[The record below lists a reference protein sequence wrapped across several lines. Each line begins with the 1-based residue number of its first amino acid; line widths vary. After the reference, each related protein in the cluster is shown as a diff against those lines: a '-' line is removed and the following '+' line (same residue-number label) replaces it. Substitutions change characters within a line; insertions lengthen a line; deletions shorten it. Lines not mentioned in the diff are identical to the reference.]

1 MASINLL
8 VQSKKNP
15 AVIYIRLR
23 DGKKIDIKA
32 KTNYSIDPLNWD
44 PKEQRPTKKLLKD
57 IDFANLDTELSTL
70 KTDVLK
76 NYNKSKGIVSIDFE
90 WLKNTIN
97 PPNEEDN
104 LPETLVDYISLYI
117 EYKKRDVKAST
128 IAKCNVNKEL
138 LIRFEKDRKQ
148 VVFIKEVDLK
158 FKKDFE
164 DYCISKDYMPNTI
177 ARAVRFF
184 KTVCNYA
191 KANGVPTHFQL
202 DSIKAKYHKADSI
215 YLNLDEINKI
225 EELAQNQIPDYLDN
239 ARDWL
244 LISCYCGQRISDFL
258 RFDKSM
264 IRYEIN
270 SDGDSKPLIEFTQVK
285 TNKIMSIPLDKKI
298 IKIMEKYDGEFP
310 RKISDQ
316 KYNNYIKKVCR
327 EAGITEMVNGTRFD
341 PITKKRVT
349 QMYEKCDLCSSHVGR
364 RSFATNNYGGP
375 IPTSFLKYITG
386 HSTEVMFLTYI
397 GKSNKDIAMELTKYF

>member
-44 PKEQRPTKKLLKD
+44 PKEQRPNKKLLKD

-104 LPETLVDYISLYI
+104 LPETLVDYISLYT

-138 LIRFEKDRKQ
+138 LIRFEKDRKS
-148 VVFIKEVDLK
+148 VVYIKEVNLK

-164 DYCISKDYMPNTI
+164 DYCIGHDYMPNTV
-177 ARAVRFF
+177 ARAVRFL

-191 KANGVPTHFQL
+191 KSNGIPTHYQL
-202 DSIKAKYHKADSI
+202 DSIKAKYFKVENI
-215 YLNLDEINKI
+215 YLNLSEIKKI
-225 EELAQNQIPDYLDN
+225 EELDNDKIADYLDN

-258 RFDKSM
+258 RFEKSM
-264 IRYEIN
+264 IRYEKN
-270 SDGDSKPLIEFTQVK
+270 EDGDMKPLIEFTQVK
-285 TNKIMSIPLDKKI
+285 TDKIMSIPLDNKI

-327 EAGITEMVNGTRFD
+327 EAGIIEMVNGTRFD
-341 PITKKRVT
+341 PVTKKRVT
-349 QMYEKCDLCSSHVGR
+349 KMYEKCDLCSSHIGR
-364 RSFATNNYGGP
+364 RSFSSNKYGI

-386 HSTEVMFLTYI
+386 HSTEEMFLTYI

>member
-44 PKEQRPTKKLLKD
+44 PKEQRPNKKLLKD

-104 LPETLVDYISLYI
+104 LPETLVDYISLYT

-138 LIRFEKDRKQ
+138 LIRFEKDRKS
-148 VVFIKEVDLK
+148 VVYIKEVNLK

-225 EELAQNQIPDYLDN
+225 EELAQNQIPEYLDN

-264 IRYEIN
+264 IRYEKN
-270 SDGDSKPLIEFTQVK
+270 NDGDLKPLIEFTQVK
-285 TNKIMSIPLDKKI
+285 TDKIMSIPLDNKI

-327 EAGITEMVNGTRFD
+327 EAGIIEMVNGTRFD
-341 PITKKRVT
+341 PVTKKRVT
-349 QMYEKCDLCSSHVGR
+349 KMYEKCDLCSSHIGR
-364 RSFATNNYGGP
+364 RSFSSNKYGI

-386 HSTEVMFLTYI
+386 HSTEEMFLTYI

>member
-44 PKEQRPTKKLLKD
+44 PKDQRPTKKLLKD

-76 NYNKSKGIVSIDFE
+76 NYNKSKGLVSIDFE

-97 PPNEEDN
+97 PPNKEDN
-104 LPETLVDYISLYI
+104 LPETLVDYISLYT

-128 IAKCNVNKEL
+128 LAKCNVNKEL

-148 VVFIKEVDLK
+148 VVFIKEVNLK

-202 DSIKAKYHKADSI
+202 DSIKAKYYKADSI
-215 YLNLDEINKI
+215 YLNLDEIQKI
-225 EELAQNQIPDYLDN
+225 EDMDQNKIPDYLDN

-258 RFDKSM
+258 RFEKSM
-264 IRYEIN
+264 IRYEKN
-270 SDGDSKPLIEFTQVK
+270 NDGDIKPLIEFTQVK
-285 TNKIMSIPLDKKI
+285 TDKIMSIPLDNKI
-298 IKIMEKYDGEFP
+298 VKIMEKYDGEFP

-341 PITKKRVT
+341 PVTKKRVT
-349 QMYEKCDLCSSHVGR
+349 KMYEKCDLCSSHIGR
-364 RSFATNNYGGP
+364 RSFSSNKYGI

-386 HSTEVMFLTYI
+386 HSTEEMFLTYI

>member
-104 LPETLVDYISLYI
+104 LPETLVDYISLYT

-148 VVFIKEVDLK
+148 VVYIKEVDLK

-285 TNKIMSIPLDKKI
+285 TGKIMTIPLHSKI
-298 IKIMEKYDGEFP
+298 IEILEKFDGNFP
-310 RKISDQ
+310 KKISDQ
-316 KYNNYIKKVCR
+316 RYNDHIKNVCKAAAIN
-327 EAGITEMVNGTRFD
+327 ELKLGKLFNPE
-341 PITKKRVT
+341 TKLQEEKL
-349 QMYEKCDLCSSHVGR
+349 YEKHLLVSSHIGR
-364 RSFATNNYGGP
+364 RSFATNNYGK
-375 IPTSFLKYITG
+375 IPTTFLMQMTG
-386 HSTEVMFLTYI
+386 HATESMFLTYI
-397 GKSNKDIAMELTKYF
+397 GKSNKDIAIEMTDYF